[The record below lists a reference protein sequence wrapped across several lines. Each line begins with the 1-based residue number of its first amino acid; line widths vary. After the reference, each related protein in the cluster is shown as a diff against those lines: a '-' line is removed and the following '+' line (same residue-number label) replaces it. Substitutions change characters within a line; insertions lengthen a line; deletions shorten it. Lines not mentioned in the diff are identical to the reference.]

1 MDLKESVIDGG
12 VFISHHLCDGK
23 HQYKVEKVVNAMK
36 NEKKMFVRTG
46 DHLIGMDGISLD
58 NFTPEDLAR
67 SLSEGNIS
75 KLTVQK
81 TTRQKDQIEEEPP
94 QGAIFDSEEF
104 TVMSFSWKMKREK
117 ELEQHQ
123 NIKNEVNK
131 GVETSDLLV
140 IKMRKTTVSVMI
152 GRGCPSKSKG
162 MDIPRTSCAVEE
174 IVLVAESSNVTLAP
188 HNPKLIQQKWR
199 AIFELFRRIDLD
211 HMPAQMR
218 KMKMYM
224 DLYVDKWM
232 HWNGTDEGD
241 CGSSTLLLPR
251 GDGMFRLEKLSEV
264 FIEHKP
270 SHRYL
275 KRICSKTGLY
285 TSPNPEKVTIYY
297 YKSNIMEKTYRGMP
311 VALNFTNSNCFLK
324 CCKEGED
331 VVLQI
336 ETYEKSSLRQIS
348 KSDDNALAFVF
359 YMKADRTKL
368 RKFESA
374 LYEGWFICV
383 QESTKAEV
391 EPLND
396 MREEMFLFIIQK

>member
-1 MDLKESVIDGG
+1 MILWNLTND
-12 VFISHHLCDGK
+12 F
-23 HQYKVEKVVNAMK
+23 
-36 NEKKMFVRTG
+36 RTG

-174 IVLVAESSNVTLAP
+174 IVLVAESSNVTL
-188 HNPKLIQQKWR
+188 
-199 AIFELFRRIDLD
+199 
-211 HMPAQMR
+211 
-218 KMKMYM
+218 
-224 DLYVDKWM
+224 V
-232 HWNGTDEGD
+232 
-241 CGSSTLLLPR
+241 PR